1 MGLFTKKYTD
11 SEILQAILNG
21 KDEKVLGAL
30 YKEVLPLVV
39 GYVTKNQGSVDEAKD
54 IFQDAVI
61 RFYKSVKTGAFQEK
75 CSISTFIFGISRNLW
90 INYTKQKSRMVSD
103 DEIQFAQDS
112 ANLEENLVSEEKVSV
127 VNKLLDMLGEQC
139 QQLLRYTVYDGLSM
153 REVVALMGFSSEDVA
168 KTYNYRCKQKMLK
181 LVKKRPEVMLLF
193 ER

>member
-21 KDEKVLGAL
+21 KDEKVLGAV

-39 GYVTKNQGSVDEAKD
+39 GYVTKNQGSIDEAKD

-90 INYTKQKSRMVSD
+90 INYAKQKSRMVSD

-112 ANLEENLVSEEKVSV
+112 ANLEEDLVSEEKVNV
-127 VNKLLDMLGEQC
+127 VNKLLEMLGDPC

-181 LVKKRPEVMLLF
+181 LVKERPEIMLLF

>member
-1 MGLFTKKYTD
+1 LGLFTKKYTD
-11 SEILQAILNG
+11 SEILHAILNG
-21 KDEKVLGAL
+21 KDDKVLAYL
-30 YKEVLPLVV
+30 YKEVLPLITA
-39 GYVTKNQGSVDEAKD
+39 YITKNQGSVDEAKD

-103 DEIQFAQDS
+103 DKIRFAQDS
-112 ANLEENLVSEEKVSV
+112 ANLEEDLVSEEKVNV
-127 VNKLLDMLGEQC
+127 VNKLLEMLGEQC
-139 QQLLRYTVYDGLSM
+139 HQLLRYTVYDGLSM

-181 LVKKRPEVMLLF
+181 LVKERPEVMLLF

>member
-11 SEILQAILNG
+11 SEILEAILKG
-21 KDEKVLGAL
+21 KDEKVLAYL
-30 YKEVLPLVV
+30 YKEVLPLVI
-39 GYVTKNQGSVDEAKD
+39 GYVTKNQGSTDEAKD

-103 DEIQFAQDS
+103 DKIQFAQDS
-112 ANLEENLVSEEKVSV
+112 ANLEEDLVSEEKVSV
-127 VNKLLDMLGEQC
+127 VNKLLEMLGEQC

-181 LVKKRPEVMLLF
+181 LVKERPEVMLLF

>member
-1 MGLFTKKYTD
+1 MGLFSKKYTD
-11 SEILQAILNG
+11 NEILQAILNG
-21 KDEKVLGAL
+21 KDEKVLDCL
-30 YKEVLPLVV
+30 YKDVLPLVI
-39 GYVTKNQGSVDEAKD
+39 GYVTKNQGSMDEAKD

-61 RFYKSVKTGAFQEK
+61 RFYKSVKTGSFQEK

-112 ANLEENLVSEEKVSV
+112 ANLEDDLVSEEKVSV

-153 REVVALMGFSSEDVA
+153 REVVVLMGFSSEDVA

-181 LVKKRPEVMLLF
+181 MVKERPEVMLLF